1 MKLRAKLMMAPALV
15 SGVLLLALGG
25 YLAVMA
31 HFREQ
36 SHASYEDAVGRQVS
50 IASVGDVLGDAHVD
64 MYRTV
69 SIVGSLDDAQLK
81 SRREALPRAAAQVKQ
96 GVESSVPQAVRG
108 SETFA
113 AFEQALSKYVKSA
126 DAAIDLSTI
135 DPNTGI
141 AALQTADADFKSVAN
156 SLDQLE
162 GLVRGAADESVVEL
176 EGAAVRNSLV
186 LSLIGVL
193 SGVAALVYAWRLQ
206 GQVLTDLRRAVD
218 ASDAVAQGRFDTDL
232 SARTQDEIGQLME
245 GLQRMVAEL
254 SSSMQVVQRAAQS
267 IETASTEIAAG
278 NQDLSQRTEHTA
290 SSLQETAS
298 SMEQL
303 TGTVRQTA
311 DAARAA
317 SQLADSASAVAAR
330 GGEVVSKVVSTM
342 DGINASS
349 KRISDIIGVIDGIA
363 FQTNILALNA
373 AVEAARAG
381 EQGRGFAVVA
391 SEVRSLAQ
399 RSAEAA
405 REIKALIGESVER
418 VSVGAQLVQDAGG
431 TMGEIVGSVQ
441 RVTDIIAEISAAAQE
456 QSGGLSSVNS
466 SVTHLDHAT
475 QQNAALVEQSAAAA
489 ESLSDQAR
497 RLAQLVAAF
506 RVDEGS
512 SSAIAPA

>member
-36 SHASYEDAVGRQVS
+36 SHDSYEDAITRQMNIGNV
-50 IASVGDVLGDAHVD
+50 VDVLGDAHVD

-69 SIVGSLDDAQLK
+69 SIIGSLDDAQIK
-81 SRREALPRAAAQVKQ
+81 VRREALPKAAAQVRQ
-96 GVESSVPQAVRG
+96 GVEGSVPDSVRA
-108 SETFA
+108 SPA
-113 AFEQALSKYVKSA
+113 YQQFEQALGKYAKSA

-141 AALQTADADFKSVAN
+141 AALQTADADFKAVKV

-162 GLVRGAADESVVEL
+162 AQVRGAADETVRAL
-176 EGAAVRNSLV
+176 EDAALRNSLI

-193 SGVAALVYAWRLQ
+193 AGIAALAYAWRLQ
-206 GQVLTDLRRAVD
+206 GLVTSDLSRAVD
-218 ASDAVAQGRFDTDL
+218 ASNAVAAGRFDTDL

-254 SSSMQVVQRAAQS
+254 SSSMTVVQQAAQS

-298 SMEQL
+298 SMDQL
-303 TGTVRQTA
+303 TSTVRHTA
-311 DAARAA
+311 ESARSANDLAASATQAAR
-317 SQLADSASAVAAR
+317 Q
-330 GGEVVSKVVSTM
+330 GGEVMQQVVSNM
-342 DGINASS
+342 SEIDAASRKINE
-349 KRISDIIGVIDGIA
+349 IIGVIDGIA

-391 SEVRSLAQ
+391 GEVRSLAQ
-399 RSAEAA
+399 RSANAA
-405 REIKALIGESVER
+405 REIKGLIGSSTERVEAGSKLVQEAGASMQGIVEGVER
-418 VSVGAQLVQDAGG
+418 VTQIIREITQAADQESDGIGLVSQAVGK
-431 TMGEIVGSVQ
+431 
-441 RVTDIIAEISAAAQE
+441 
-456 QSGGLSSVNS
+456 
-466 SVTHLDHAT
+466 LDQMT
-475 QQNAALVEQSAAAA
+475 QQNAALVEESAAAA
-489 ESLSDQAR
+489 EHLKSQAETLAEVVGR
-497 RLAQLVAAF
+497 FRLRQA
-506 RVDEGS
+506 
-512 SSAIAPA
+512 

>member
-1 MKLRAKLMMAPALV
+1 MKLRAKLMVAPALV

-36 SHASYEDAVGRQVS
+36 SHASYEDAMTRQGN
-50 IASVGDVLGDAHVD
+50 IAGVVDVLGDAHVD

-69 SIVGSLDDAQLK
+69 TIIGSLDDAQIK
-81 SRREALPRAAAQVKQ
+81 ARREALPKAAAQVRQ
-96 GVESSVPQAVRG
+96 GVEGSVPQSVRS
-108 SETFA
+108 SEA
-113 AFEQALSKYVKSA
+113 YQQFEQALSKYTKSA

-141 AALQTADADFKSVAN
+141 AALQTADADFKGVKT

-162 GLVRGAADESVVEL
+162 GHVRGAADEAVGQL
-176 EGAAVRNSLV
+176 EDSALRNSLI
-186 LSLIGVL
+186 LSLIGVVA
-193 SGVAALVYAWRLQ
+193 GIAALAYAWRLQ
-206 GQVLTDLRRAVD
+206 GQVIADLGRAVD
-218 ASDAVAQGRFDTDL
+218 ASNAVAAGRFDTDL

-254 SSSMQVVQRAAQS
+254 SSSMTVVQQAAQS

-303 TGTVRQTA
+303 TSTVRHTA
-311 DAARAA
+311 ESARSASELAASATQAAR
-317 SQLADSASAVAAR
+317 Q
-330 GGEVVSKVVSTM
+330 GGEVMHQVVSNM
-342 DGINASS
+342 SEIDAASRKINE
-349 KRISDIIGVIDGIA
+349 IIGVIDGIA

-391 SEVRSLAQ
+391 GEVRSLAQ
-399 RSAEAA
+399 RSANAA
-405 REIKALIGESVER
+405 REIKGLIGSSTERVEVGSKLVQEAGASMQGIVEGVER
-418 VSVGAQLVQDAGG
+418 VTQIIREITQAAEQESDGIGLVSQAVGK
-431 TMGEIVGSVQ
+431 
-441 RVTDIIAEISAAAQE
+441 
-456 QSGGLSSVNS
+456 
-466 SVTHLDHAT
+466 LDQMT

-489 ESLSDQAR
+489 EHLKSQAETLAEVVGR
-497 RLAQLVAAF
+497 FRL
-506 RVDEGS
+506 R
-512 SSAIAPA
+512 

>member
-36 SHASYEDAVGRQVS
+36 SHASYEDAIERQVS
-50 IASVGDVLGDAHVD
+50 IASVGDVLGNAHVD

-69 SIVGSLDDAQLK
+69 SIIGSLDDAQIK
-81 SRREALPRAAAQVKQ
+81 SRREALPRAAAHGKQ
-96 GVESSVPQAVRG
+96 GVESNVSQAVRA

-113 AFEQALSKYVKSA
+113 AFEQALGKYVKSA

-141 AALQTADADFKSVAN
+141 AAMQTADADFKSVAA

-162 GLVRGAADESVVEL
+162 GMVRGAADESVATL
-176 EGAAVRNSLV
+176 EAAAVRNSLL

-193 SGVAALVYAWRLQ
+193 AGVAALVYAWRLQ

-218 ASDAVAQGRFDTDL
+218 ASGAVAQGRFDTDL

-311 DAARAA
+311 DSARTANDLAASATQAAR
-317 SQLADSASAVAAR
+317 Q
-330 GGEVVSKVVSTM
+330 GGEVMHQVVTNMSEI
-342 DGINASS
+342 DAASRKINE
-349 KRISDIIGVIDGIA
+349 IIGVIDGIA

-391 SEVRSLAQ
+391 GEVRSLAQ
-399 RSAEAA
+399 RSANAA
-405 REIKALIGESVER
+405 REIKGLIGSSTERVEAGARLVQEAGASMQGIVEGVER
-418 VSVGAQLVQDAGG
+418 VTQIIREITHAADQESDGIGLVSQAVG
-431 TMGEIVGSVQ
+431 
-441 RVTDIIAEISAAAQE
+441 R
-456 QSGGLSSVNS
+456 
-466 SVTHLDHAT
+466 LDQMT

-489 ESLSDQAR
+489 EHLKGQAETLAEVVGR
-497 RLAQLVAAF
+497 FRL
-506 RVDEGS
+506 R
-512 SSAIAPA
+512 

>member
-36 SHASYEDAVGRQVS
+36 SHVSYEDAITRQTNIGNV
-50 IASVGDVLGDAHVD
+50 VDVLSDAHVD

-69 SIVGSLDDAQLK
+69 TIIGSLDDAQIK
-81 SRREALPRAAAQVKQ
+81 ARREAVPRATAQVRQ
-96 GVESSVPQAVRG
+96 GVEGSVSAPVRSSPAYQQ
-108 SETFA
+108 FD
-113 AFEQALSKYVKSA
+113 QALGKYAKSA
-126 DAAIDLSTI
+126 DSAIDLSTI

-141 AALQTADADFKSVAN
+141 AALQTADADFKAVKA

-162 GLVRGAADESVVEL
+162 AQVRAAADETVLALEASALRTSIILSVM
-176 EGAAVRNSLV
+176 
-186 LSLIGVL
+186 GVL
-193 SGVAALVYAWRLQ
+193 AGVAALTYAWRLQ
-206 GQVLTDLRRAVD
+206 GHVTSDLSRAVD
-218 ASDAVAQGRFDTDL
+218 ASNAVAAGRFDTDL

-254 SSSMQVVQRAAQS
+254 SSSMTVVQQAAQS

-303 TGTVRQTA
+303 TSTVRHTA
-311 DAARAA
+311 ESARSANELAASATQAAR
-317 SQLADSASAVAAR
+317 Q
-330 GGEVVSKVVSTM
+330 GGEVMQQVVSNM
-342 DGINASS
+342 SEIDAASRKINE
-349 KRISDIIGVIDGIA
+349 IIGVIDGIA

-391 SEVRSLAQ
+391 GEVRSLAQ
-399 RSAEAA
+399 RSANAA
-405 REIKALIGESVER
+405 REIKGLIGSSTERVEVGSKLVQEAGASMQGIVEGVER
-418 VSVGAQLVQDAGG
+418 VTQIIREITQAAEQESDGIGLVSQAVGK
-431 TMGEIVGSVQ
+431 
-441 RVTDIIAEISAAAQE
+441 
-456 QSGGLSSVNS
+456 
-466 SVTHLDHAT
+466 LDQMT

-489 ESLSDQAR
+489 EHLKSQAETLAEVVR
-497 RLAQLVAAF
+497 RF
-506 RVDEGS
+506 RLRQ
-512 SSAIAPA
+512 A

>member
-36 SHASYEDAVGRQVS
+36 SHASYEDAIGRQVS

-69 SIVGSLDDAQLK
+69 AIIGSLDDAQLK
-81 SRREALPRAAAQVKQ
+81 SRREALPRAAEQVKK
-96 GVESSVPQAVRG
+96 GVEGSVSGAVRG
-108 SETFA
+108 SEAFTS
-113 AFEQALSKYVKSA
+113 FEQALSKYVKAA

-141 AALQTADADFKSVAN
+141 AALQTADAEFKSVAK

-162 GLVRGAADESVVEL
+162 GLVRSAADESVVEL

-311 DAARAA
+311 ESARMANDLASSATQAARQGGDVMHQVVTNMSEIDAASR
-317 SQLADSASAVAAR
+317 
-330 GGEVVSKVVSTM
+330 K
-342 DGINASS
+342 INE
-349 KRISDIIGVIDGIA
+349 IIGVIDGIA

-391 SEVRSLAQ
+391 GEVRSLAQ
-399 RSAEAA
+399 RSANAA
-405 REIKALIGESVER
+405 REIKGLIGSSTERVEAGSRLVQEAGASMQGIVEGVER
-418 VSVGAQLVQDAGG
+418 VTQIIREITQAADQESDGIGLVSQAVGK
-431 TMGEIVGSVQ
+431 
-441 RVTDIIAEISAAAQE
+441 
-456 QSGGLSSVNS
+456 
-466 SVTHLDHAT
+466 LDQMT

-489 ESLSDQAR
+489 EHLKGQAETLAEVVGR
-497 RLAQLVAAF
+497 FRL
-506 RVDEGS
+506 R
-512 SSAIAPA
+512 